1 MKIFISADL
10 EGVNGVVSPG
20 DIIPGEPGYEASRVL
35 MTEEVNAVVEG
46 LFQGGATE
54 ITVCDSH
61 EIAQNL
67 RYDLLDERVSLIS
80 GATRDGSMVH
90 SIDSSYDGLV
100 LLGHHA
106 MFGTQNAVLDHTYDQ
121 YLIRELKVNGMPL
134 GEFGLNSLVAA
145 EHGVPVIMTSGD
157 DALEREAKAFC
168 SDVEVAVVK
177 KAEGRFCAK
186 CLPKA
191 ESKRLLTD
199 TARRAVSTIQERCC
213 VEVPES
219 PVLEITFQQTCM
231 ADGTMRVK
239 DIKRIGPMTIEYA
252 CSSMSEVMDMRQVIS
267 DAAAEFFDRR
277 F

>member
-90 SIDSSYDGLV
+90 SIDSSYDGLI

-145 EHGVPVIMTSGD
+145 ERGVPVIMTSGD

>member
-20 DIIPGEPGYEASRVL
+20 DIIPGETGYEASRVL

-46 LFQGGATE
+46 CFLAGATE

-80 GATRDGSMVH
+80 GGTRDGSMVH
-90 SIDSSYDGLV
+90 SIDSSYDGLI

-121 YLIRELKVNGMPL
+121 YMIRELKVNGIAL

-145 EHGVPVIMTSGD
+145 ERGVPVIMTSGD
-157 DALEREAKAFC
+157 DALEREAKALC
-168 SDVEVAVVK
+168 PEVEVAVVK

-191 ESKRLLTD
+191 VSRRLLTD
-199 TARRAVSTIQERCC
+199 TAFKAVSSLKQRSCMN
-213 VEVPES
+213 VPQS
-219 PVLEITFQQTCM
+219 PVL
-231 ADGTMRVK
+231 
-239 DIKRIGPMTIEYA
+239 
-252 CSSMSEVMDMRQVIS
+252 
-267 DAAAEFFDRR
+267 
-277 F
+277 

>member
-20 DIIPGEPGYEASRVL
+20 DIIPGEPGYEASRVM

-46 LFQGGATE
+46 CFHAGATE

-67 RYDLLDERVSLIS
+67 RYDLLDERVTLIS
-80 GATRDGSMVH
+80 GGTRDGSMVH
-90 SIDSSYDGLV
+90 SIDSSYDGLI

-121 YLIRELKVNGMPL
+121 YMIRELKVNGLAL

-145 EHGVPVIMTSGD
+145 ERGVPVIMTSGD
-157 DALEREAKAFC
+157 DALEREAKALC
-168 SDVEVAVVK
+168 PEVEVAVVK

-191 ESKRLLTD
+191 ASRRLLTE
-199 TARRAVSTIQERCC
+199 TAYKAVSTIPQRRCM
-213 VEVPES
+213 EVPES
-219 PVLEITFQQTCM
+219 PILEITFQQTCM

-239 DIKRIGPMTIEYA
+239 DIMRTGPMTVEYV
-252 CSSMSEVMDMRQVIS
+252 CKSMSQVMDMRQIIS
-267 DAAAEFFDRR
+267 DAAGEFFDRR

>member
-46 LFQGGATE
+46 CFQGGASE

-61 EIAQNL
+61 EISQNL
-67 RYDLLDERVSLIS
+67 RYDLLDERVNLIS
-80 GATRDGSMVH
+80 GCTRDGSMVH
-90 SIDSSYDGLV
+90 SIDSTYDGLI

-121 YLIRELKVNGMPL
+121 YMIRELKVNGTAL

-145 EHGVPVIMTSGD
+145 EKGVPVIMTSGD

-177 KAEGRFCAK
+177 KAEGRYCAK

-191 ESKRLLTD
+191 ESRKILTE
-199 TARRAVSTIQERCC
+199 TARKAVSGITDQKC
-213 VEVPES
+213 VDVPVS

-239 DIKRIGPMTIEYA
+239 DIRRTGPMTVEYA
-252 CSSMSEVMDMRQVIS
+252 CSSMEEVMDMRQVIS
-267 DAAAEFFDRR
+267 DAAGEFFDRR

>member
-134 GEFGLNSLVAA
+134 GDFGLNSLVAA
-145 EHGVPVIMTSGD
+145 ERGVPVIMTSGD
-157 DALEREAKAFC
+157 DALELEAKAFC
-168 SDVEVAVVK
+168 PDVEVAVVK

-239 DIKRIGPMTIEYA
+239 DIKRTGPMTIEYA

>member
-10 EGVNGVVSPG
+10 EGINGVVSPG
-20 DIIPGEPGYEASRVL
+20 DIIPGEPGYESSRVL
-35 MTEEVNAVVEG
+35 MTEEINAVVEG
-46 LFQGGATE
+46 LFQGGADE

-61 EIAQNL
+61 EIAQNI
-67 RYDLLDERVSLIS
+67 RYDLLDERVTLIS
-80 GATRDGSMVH
+80 GCTRDGSMVH

-121 YLIRELKVNGMPL
+121 YMIREIKVSGMAV
-134 GEFGLNSLVAA
+134 GEVGLNALVAA
-145 EHGVPVIMTSGD
+145 EKDVPLIMATGD
-157 DALEREAKAFC
+157 DALEREVKAFSPC
-168 SDVEVAVVK
+168 TEVAAVK
-177 KAEGRFCAK
+177 KAEGRYCAK

-191 ESKRLLTD
+191 ACRTLLTE
-199 TARRAVSTIQERCC
+199 TAKKAAETISEKKC

-219 PVLEITFQQTCM
+219 PVMEITFQQTCM

-239 DIKRIGPMTIEYA
+239 DIRRTGPMTVEFS
-252 CSSMSEVMDMRQVIS
+252 CDSMSQVMDMRQIIS
-267 DAAAEFFDRR
+267 DAAGEFYDRR

>member
-145 EHGVPVIMTSGD
+145 ERGVPVIMTSGD
-157 DALEREAKAFC
+157 DALALEAKAFWTY
-168 SDVEVAVVK
+168 VEGAVVK

-199 TARRAVSTIQERCC
+199 TARRAGSTIQERCC

-239 DIKRIGPMTIEYA
+239 DIKRTGPMTIEYA